1 MSRILFLLF
10 IVFLPSVVSAQTL
23 MRDVFA
29 QLPDTILPLLT
40 KNNRLDCIDFIEN
53 NMEARVKNKF
63 DEQVILEALS
73 DNYLRIQVSANSSV
87 EMKLFGHINDTLICV
102 NRVYKGPV
110 EDSEVRVYSMQ
121 WSMLYKMQRPEV
133 EQFLIKSDSAELNSD
148 TMAIIREESEY
159 LPLIKA
165 SLSPDTESITW
176 TLQSG
181 EFTKPIKKVAEKYL
195 QPVVV
200 GLTDSI
206 PMPQD

>member
-1 MSRILFLLF
+1 
-10 IVFLPSVVSAQTL
+10 
-23 MRDVFA
+23 
-29 QLPDTILPLLT
+29 
-40 KNNRLDCIDFIEN
+40 
-53 NMEARVKNKF
+53 
-63 DEQVILEALS
+63 
-73 DNYLRIQVSANSSV
+73 
-87 EMKLFGHINDTLICV
+87 MKLFGHINDTLICV

>member
-1 MSRILFLLF
+1 MSRILLLLF

-87 EMKLFGHINDTLICV
+87 EMKLFCHINDTLICV

-110 EDSEVRVYSMQ
+110 EDSEVWVYSMQ

-133 EQFLIKSDSAELNSD
+133 DQFLIKSDSAELNSD